1 MVRTRTE
8 IPPSAARPRGWL
20 RRVHAAL
27 AVATAVSAA
36 AVAAPAAAFTVFA
49 CEPEWAALARALLPQ
64 ARVHVA
70 TTAKQDPHHIEARP
84 ALIAQLRGADL
95 AACTGA
101 SLEAGWLP
109 TLQQRAGNPRVQ
121 DGAPGMF
128 YAADHV
134 ILIDVP
140 QRGAAAL
147 ATPFAGDVHAE
158 GNPHLHADPRRLLE
172 AARALAAQ
180 VQALQPAQAG
190 AVGER
195 LARLESRLQ
204 ARIGDW
210 ERRAAPLRGRA
221 VAVQHGSLAYLWR
234 WLGLVP
240 VADLEPVPGM
250 APTPGH
256 LQRVLQ
262 ALRPKPPLAI
272 VVARHQD
279 PRPGRWLAA
288 QLGGSVPLLVLPA
301 TVPDDSAPDAIEDWF
316 EQMLQALLKA
326 AGG

>member
-1 MVRTRTE
+1 MHTRIE
-8 IPPSAARPRGWL
+8 ARASAARTWL
-20 RRVHAAL
+20 GRLPRRVRAAVGAAAAAGAAL
-27 AVATAVSAA
+27 VAS
-36 AVAAPAAAFTVFA
+36 PAAAFTVFA
-49 CEPEWAALARALLPQ
+49 CEPEWAVLVRAMLPQ

-70 TTAKQDPHHIEARP
+70 TTAQQDPHHIEARP
-84 ALIAQLRGADL
+84 ALIAQLRSADL

-109 TLQQRAGNPRVQ
+109 TLQQRAGNSRVQ

-134 ILIDVP
+134 VLIDVP
-140 QRGAAAL
+140 RRGTAL
-147 ATPFAGDVHAE
+147 ATPFAGDVHSE

-180 VQALQPAQAG
+180 LQALQPAQAG

-195 LARLESRLQ
+195 HARLESRLQ
-204 ARIGDW
+204 ARIADW
-210 ERRAAPLRGRA
+210 ERRAAPLRGRM
-221 VAVQHGSLAYLWR
+221 VAVQHASLAYLWR

-256 LQRVLQ
+256 LQRVLHT
-262 ALRPKPPLAI
+262 LRANPPLAI

-279 PRPGRWLAA
+279 PRAGRWLAA
-288 QLGGSVPLLVLPA
+288 QLGASVPLLVVPA
-301 TVPDDSAPDAIEDWF
+301 TVPDDSAPDAIDDWF
-316 EQMLQALLKA
+316 EQLVQALLKA
-326 AGG
+326 AGV

>member
-1 MVRTRTE
+1 MAHIRTDRAA
-8 IPPSAARPRGWL
+8 SAAGCRRLPRPGR
-20 RRVHAAL
+20 AAL
-27 AVATAVSAA
+27 TAGAVAWAA
-36 AVAAPAAAFTVFA
+36 LWAGPAAAFTVFA
-49 CEPEWAALARALLPQ
+49 CEPEWAALARALVPQ

-70 TTAKQDPHHIEARP
+70 TTALQDPHHIEARP
-84 ALIAQLRGADL
+84 ALMAQLRGADL

-109 TLQQRAGNPRVQ
+109 ALQQRSGNPRVQ

-134 ILIDVP
+134 VLIDAP
-140 QRGAAAL
+140 ARGAGPRL
-147 ATPFAGDVHAE
+147 TPFAGDVHAE

-204 ARIGDW
+204 ARIADW

-221 VAVQHGSLAYLWR
+221 VVVQHGSLAYLWR

-262 ALRPKPPLAI
+262 ALRSNPPLAI

-288 QLGGSVPLLVLPA
+288 QLGGRVPLLVLPA
-301 TVPDDSAPDAIEDWF
+301 TVPDDSAPGALEDWF
-316 EQMLQALLKA
+316 EQLLQALLGA
-326 AGG
+326 AGA